1 MYIDQQQ
8 HEHQQHQQQ
17 HKLTSL
23 STPVKREKL
32 VNRLCQNKKGKRRM
46 LRQVKK
52 YPKKKETSKVEE
64 RDMPQSNLMTTYLMI
79 K

>member
-1 MYIDQQQ
+1 
-8 HEHQQHQQQ
+8 
-17 HKLTSL
+17 
-23 STPVKREKL
+23 
-32 VNRLCQNKKGKRRM
+32 M